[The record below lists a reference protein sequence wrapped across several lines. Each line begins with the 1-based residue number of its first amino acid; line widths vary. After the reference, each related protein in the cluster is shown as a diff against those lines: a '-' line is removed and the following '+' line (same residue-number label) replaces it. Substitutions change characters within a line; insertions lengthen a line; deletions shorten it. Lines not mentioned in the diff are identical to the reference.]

1 MTAEAFAILVAITV
15 PVVTLAALVG
25 LIVDVAAL
33 ERSRDELIERVA
45 VAGRAP

>member
-1 MTAEAFAILVAITV
+1 MTAEAFALLVAITV

-25 LIVDVAAL
+25 LIADVAAL

-45 VAGRAP
+45 LAG